1 MSSKRF
7 MYVQFTSCV
16 QGVVA
21 LCMARLNKKC
31 AKMSCFFYYL
41 LRVSLYDSWDLK
53 DVVIKKCSKY
63 LPGVALC
70 FTDAELYCVNIKF
83 DQVLDL

>member
-1 MSSKRF
+1 
-7 MYVQFTSCV
+7 
-16 QGVVA
+16 
-21 LCMARLNKKC
+21 
-31 AKMSCFFYYL
+31 MSCFFYYL

-70 FTDAELYCVNIKF
+70 FTDAELYRVNIKF
-83 DQVLDL
+83 DQVLDLQLKRSKFKDIMDAYIMDFL